1 MKTALY
7 VLFAPLLLFFVFTL
21 LGCGTQPST
30 SADPP
35 SVVTAKP
42 FLPTPGTVS
51 ATQHPLV
58 AEYSVSVPQAGQA
71 VVDFGVDVNYGRSTP
86 SQTVPVGGSTVT
98 FVVAGMRA
106 NTTYHMRAR
115 VDLGGGNMLLDSDH
129 TFTTGPLPAVSF
141 PSVTVT
147 PAGGLAPGSGVD
159 LLSSVGTDVGAVV
172 LDTDGSVIWYYY
184 DPNLPAGDDPFPI
197 RQLSNGDYLINF
209 FDNRVREVDLE
220 GHTVREVR
228 LDQLNAALT
237 ATGYSLQAQGIHHD
251 VLRLSNGHWILLLNE
266 VRDFQD
272 LPGYPG
278 TTSVVG
284 DDLVDLDANNQPVWV
299 WRAFDHLDVNRHP
312 LFFPDWTHSNTLVY
326 TPDGNLLL
334 SMRHQNWILKID
346 YSNGTGSGDVLWRL
360 GQGGDFTLS
369 SNDPAQWFYAQHFPV
384 LLHTSGSQFRLALYD
399 NGDARPDGSGQ
410 SCDLTGSC
418 YSRGVIMSV
427 DESSRTAAVSWQ
439 YAPGWY
445 SYWGGSIGV
454 LSNGIVELDSTTV
467 NGGNSRV
474 IEVTPGANPQVIWQ
488 MDTSNA
494 NFYRAYRV
502 PSLYPGVQW

>member
-1 MKTALY
+1 
-7 VLFAPLLLFFVFTL
+7 
-21 LGCGTQPST
+21 
-30 SADPP
+30 
-35 SVVTAKP
+35 
-42 FLPTPGTVS
+42 
-51 ATQHPLV
+51 
-58 AEYSVSVPQAGQA
+58 
-71 VVDFGVDVNYGRSTP
+71 
-86 SQTVPVGGSTVT
+86 
-98 FVVAGMRA
+98 
-106 NTTYHMRAR
+106 
-115 VDLGGGNMLLDSDH
+115 
-129 TFTTGPLPAVSF
+129 
-141 PSVTVT
+141 
-147 PAGGLAPGSGVD
+147 
-159 LLSSVGTDVGAVV
+159 
-172 LDTDGSVIWYYY
+172 
-184 DPNLPAGDDPFPI
+184 
-197 RQLSNGDYLINF
+197 
-209 FDNRVREVDLE
+209 
-220 GHTVREVR
+220 
-228 LDQLNAALT
+228 
-237 ATGYSLQAQGIHHD
+237 
-251 VLRLSNGHWILLLNE
+251 
-266 VRDFQD
+266 
-272 LPGYPG
+272 
-278 TTSVVG
+278 
-284 DDLVDLDANNQPVWV
+284 
-299 WRAFDHLDVNRHP
+299 
-312 LFFPDWTHSNTLVY
+312 
-326 TPDGNLLL
+326 
-334 SMRHQNWILKID
+334 MRHQNWILKID